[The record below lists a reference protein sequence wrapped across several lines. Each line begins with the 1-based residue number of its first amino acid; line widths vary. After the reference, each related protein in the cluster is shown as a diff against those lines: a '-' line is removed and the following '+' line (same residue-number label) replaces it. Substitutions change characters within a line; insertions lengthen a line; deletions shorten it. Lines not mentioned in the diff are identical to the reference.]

1 MTGYPFD
8 RACLT
13 SSLFLSF
20 DVLLTLN
27 LLADSWRSTGGLLP
41 FDQSISVNPRV
52 PTGLKP
58 RTWIESV
65 LRKFFLSQI
74 LMDTLHE
81 LLIGQYNVLGYFF
94 L

>member
-1 MTGYPFD
+1 MEP
-8 RACLT
+8 RQAILA
-13 SSLFLSF
+13 SLK
-20 DVLLTLN
+20 
-27 LLADSWRSTGGLLP
+27 
-41 FDQSISVNPRV
+41 V

-65 LRKFFLSQI
+65 LRKCFLSQI

-94 L
+94 SLRRKRYV